1 MTDTNDHRPFS
12 LIDNTSESI
21 STAEKSETD
30 HSDTSSAEESHSP
43 ETNAVEAYLWEQ
55 NRPWE
60 PFDARHYYH
69 TAPSGDGAHGSSHI
83 NASEENETDS
93 ETA

>member
-1 MTDTNDHRPFS
+1 MADTNGHRSFS
-12 LIDNTSESI
+12 LIKNTSESI

-30 HSDTSSAEESHSP
+30 HSDTSSTEESQSP
-43 ETNAVEAYLWEQ
+43 GTDAVEAYLWDP

-69 TAPSGDGAHGSSHI
+69 TAPSGDGGHGSSHI
-83 NASEENETDS
+83 NASENERQRN
-93 ETA
+93 